1 MSTRKSIPHS
11 NGWLAALPLVLLAA
25 VISPTNASAKVNTTD
40 NTINSAIA
48 IENTSIKANEVDK
61 SLASPQQYVATW
73 RGYRRGYR
81 SHYRPYHRYYAP
93 QRFYT
98 YRYIYNSY
106 TGRYEYKLVY
116 FWR

>member
-11 NGWLAALPLVLLAA
+11 IGWLAALPLALLAS

-40 NTINSAIA
+40 SSVNPAIA
-48 IENTSIKANEVDK
+48 IDNTSIKANEVDR
-61 SLASPQQYVATW
+61 SLTSPQQYVATW
-73 RGYRRGYR
+73 RGYRRV
-81 SHYRPYHRYYAP
+81 YRPYYRPYRHYAP
-93 QRFYT
+93 QRLYT
-98 YRYIYNSY
+98 YRYIYNPY